1 MKKLAPLTIAA
12 AVVALLVLLFTA
24 PVLTVGAVQAAEQ
37 PLDGKEIFLA
47 QKCNLCHSVPP
58 AGIEATTKSEKMKG
72 PDLVD
77 LKRDADWYE
86 RWLRKEVELNG
97 KLHMKA
103 FPGSDA
109 ELDAL
114 VEWLLKQQTP

>member
-1 MKKLAPLTIAA
+1 MRPIASLTIAGA
-12 AVVALLVLLFTA
+12 TVALLVLLFTA
-24 PVLTVGAVQAAEQ
+24 PVLTVGTVQAAER

-77 LKRDADWYE
+77 LDRDAE
-86 RWLRKEVELNG
+86 WLEKYLTKEVELNA
-97 KLHMKA
+97 KPHMKE
-103 FPGSDA
+103 FKGG
-109 ELDAL
+109 EEQLDAL
-114 VEWLLKQQTP
+114 VGWLLKQQAR